1 MELLIKPINKKMKK
15 LLFVLAVAL
24 SACGG
29 GSVKE
34 VSSDSTSVT
43 IDTLKL
49 DSVKAI
55 DTTIIDTLK
64 K

>member
-1 MELLIKPINKKMKK
+1 MKK

-29 GSVKE
+29 GASTE
-34 VSSDSTSVT
+34 TVSTDSTKISDTTKVVESVR
-43 IDTLKL
+43 
-49 DSVKAI
+49 VI

>member
-1 MELLIKPINKKMKK
+1 MKK

-29 GSVKE
+29 GFTETPTTK
-34 VSSDSTSVT
+34 DS
-43 IDTLKL
+43 
-49 DSVKAI
+49 
-55 DTTIIDTLK
+55 TIIDTTKVGVDSSIIDSTKVIDTIK

>member
-1 MELLIKPINKKMKK
+1 MEMLNLNIKMKK

-29 GSVKE
+29 EASTE
-34 VSSDSTSVT
+34 VVSIDSTKICDTTKVVESVR
-43 IDTLKL
+43 
-49 DSVKAI
+49 AI

>member
-1 MELLIKPINKKMKK
+1 MKK

-29 GSVKE
+29 ASTE
-34 VSSDSTSVT
+34 TVSTDSTKVS
-43 IDTLKL
+43 DTTKVVE
-49 DSVKAI
+49 SIRVI

>member
-1 MELLIKPINKKMKK
+1 MKK

-29 GSVKE
+29 GASTE
-34 VSSDSTSVT
+34 TVSTDSTKIS
-43 IDTLKL
+43 
-49 DSVKAI
+49 
-55 DTTIIDTLK
+55 DTTIKSTKIVDTLK

>member
-1 MELLIKPINKKMKK
+1 MKK
-15 LLFVLAVAL
+15 LVFVFAVAL

-29 GSVKE
+29 
-34 VSSDSTSVT
+34 VSTETVSTDSTKISDTTKVVESVR
-43 IDTLKL
+43 
-49 DSVKAI
+49 VI

>member
-1 MELLIKPINKKMKK
+1 MKK

-29 GSVKE
+29 ASTETISV
-34 VSSDSTSVT
+34 DSTKISDTTKVVESVR
-43 IDTLKL
+43 
-49 DSVKAI
+49 VI
-55 DTTIIDTLK
+55 DTTIVDTLK